1 VRLAY
6 PGAFPPDSYGLRYEP
21 FLTHQLMPEPAPG
34 WYAVSAHLVG
44 RIPTVGE
51 KFQQGG
57 GAWLRRIAPVAIVGH
72 AFYIYEVR

>member
-1 VRLAY
+1 
-6 PGAFPPDSYGLRYEP
+6 
-21 FLTHQLMPEPAPG
+21 MPEPAPG

-72 AFYIYEVR
+72 AVYIYEVR